1 VVTPYRLLFIAFLF
15 LGAIGGLT
23 TVWDISDTLNGLMA
37 APNLIA
43 LVLLAGVLV
52 KEKVQYMKEE
62 REAEARK
69 QAEDG
74 EGPSEGS

>member
-1 VVTPYRLLFIAFLF
+1 
-15 LGAIGGLT
+15 
-23 TVWDISDTLNGLMA
+23 MA

-43 LVLLAGVLV
+43 LLLLAGVLV

-69 QAEDG
+69 QADDG
-74 EGPSEGS
+74 GPSEGS